1 MFDEISGHHGPAKLT
16 HKINHHI
23 SSAPNFVFYYAV
35 FLCLRV
41 FMGLAGRR
49 CLELSVLHRQD
60 RYQQETGVLED
71 KYLSSPP
78 TGG

>member
-23 SSAPNFVFYYAV
+23 SSATNFVFYYCV

-41 FMGLAGRR
+41 FMGLAGRK
-49 CLELSVLHRQD
+49 CLELSFTDMTVTNKRQNF
-60 RYQQETGVLED
+60 
-71 KYLSSPP
+71 
-78 TGG
+78 GG